1 MFKEFFAES
10 REKLKQAYLKSRYTL
25 GDIEELYKKANK
37 SGSTAKAYIQFP
49 DRRSR
54 SGITGGDVVGI
65 KNGKVLAK
73 TNYGDISEVD
83 PSKISFAD
91 IIG

>member
-1 MFKEFFAES
+1 MFKEFFTES
-10 REKLKQAYLKSRYTL
+10 REKLKQAYLKSTYTL
-25 GDIEELYKKANK
+25 DDVEKLYKKANK
-37 SGSTAKAYIQFP
+37 NGSSAKAYIQFS

-54 SGITGGDVVGI
+54 SGITGGNVIGF

-73 TNYGDISEVD
+73 TNFGDVAEVD
-83 PSKISFAD
+83 PSEITFAD